1 MGAFFHPDHPHVSQ
15 LFSPL
20 ALGPLSLSNRI
31 VIAPM
36 CQYSA
41 QDGQASDWHTIH
53 LGQMAQSGA
62 GLLILEATA
71 VLPEGRIS
79 WADLGLWDDTTEAA
93 LGKVLA
99 SVRRWSN
106 MPIGVQLAHA
116 GRKASTA
123 RPWDGGKAIAPD
135 QEQGWQVLAP
145 SALPYLAGEPTPQA
159 LDVAGIDAVVDAFA
173 ESARR
178 SVRLGF
184 ELIEIH
190 AAHGYLL
197 HQFLSPLSN
206 QRTDEYGGSLQNRMR
221 LLLRVLEAVQAAV
234 PSNIAVGV
242 RISAT
247 DWVEGGWDVAQSIE
261 LGKALEARGNHF
273 LHVSSGGLDPRQQI
287 PVTPGY
293 QVPAA
298 EAIKAQI
305 STPVIAVGLI
315 TEPTQA
321 EAIVA
326 EGRAD
331 AIGIARGILYDPR
344 WPWHAAA
351 ALGAHISASPQYL
364 RCEPHEARGLF
375 DVSRSD

>member
-1 MGAFFHPDHPHVSQ
+1 MSH

-20 ALGPLSLSNRI
+20 SLGTLSLSNRI

-53 LGQMAQSGA
+53 LGQLAQSGA

-79 WADLGLWDDTTEAA
+79 WADLGLWNDASEAA
-93 LGKVLA
+93 LGKVLG
-99 SVRRWSN
+99 SVRRWSK

-123 RPWDGGKAIAPD
+123 RPWDGGRALAPE
-135 QEQGWQVLAP
+135 QENGWQVLAP
-145 SALPYLAGEPTPQA
+145 LALPFLEGEPMPQA
-159 LDVAGIDAVVDAFA
+159 LDAAGIDAVVDAFA
-173 ESARR
+173 EAARR
-178 SVRLGF
+178 SARLGLD
-184 ELIEIH
+184 LIELH

-206 QRTDEYGGSLQNRMR
+206 HRTDEYGGTLENRMR
-221 LLLRVLEAVQAAV
+221 LLLRVFDAVRAAV
-234 PSNIAVGV
+234 PARVAVGV

-247 DWVEGGWDVAQSIE
+247 DWVDEGWDIAQSIV
-261 LGKALEARGNHF
+261 LAKVLEERGNDF
-273 LHVSSGGLDPRQQI
+273 LHVSSGGLDPRQNI
-287 PVTPGY
+287 PLGPGY

-298 EAIKAQI
+298 EAIKAQVG
-305 STPVIAVGLI
+305 TPVIAVGLI
-315 TEPTQA
+315 TEPAQA

-344 WPWHAAA
+344 WPWHAAV
-351 ALGAHISASPQYL
+351 ALGTHISASPQYL

-375 DVSRSD
+375 DVGRCD